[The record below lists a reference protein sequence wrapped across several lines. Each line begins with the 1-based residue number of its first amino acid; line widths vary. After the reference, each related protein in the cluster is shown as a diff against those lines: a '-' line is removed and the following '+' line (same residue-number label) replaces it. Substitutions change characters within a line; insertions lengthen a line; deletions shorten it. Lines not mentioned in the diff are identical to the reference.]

1 MHGRTT
7 QGARKGKGRSLKA
20 GSKQVSK
27 RSGTLHT
34 ALDLLFSC
42 RTWSGE
48 RGSRLVQGQCL
59 GRSRRLR
66 VKGRA
71 TRELEVL
78 GIGVVSCRGLR
89 VGGWVTQ
96 GLGALGTG
104 SSVKAVEGRE
114 LGDMRT

>member
-7 QGARKGKGRSLKA
+7 QGVRKGKGRSLEA

-27 RSGTLHT
+27 HSGKPHM

-42 RTWSGE
+42 RMWSGE
-48 RGSRLVQGQCL
+48 RGSGLVQGQCL

-71 TRELEVL
+71 TRGLEAL
-78 GIGVVSCRGLR
+78 GIGVVSRQGLR
-89 VGGWVTQ
+89 VEGQVIQ
-96 GLGALGTG
+96 GLVAASIGVISRGG
-104 SSVKAVEGRE
+104 
-114 LGDMRT
+114 

>member
-1 MHGRTT
+1 MHRRTT

-27 RSGTLHT
+27 RSGMLHM

-42 RTWSGE
+42 QTWLGE

-66 VKGRA
+66 VEGRA
-71 TRELEVL
+71 TQGLEAL
-78 GIGVVSCRGLR
+78 GIGVVSRQGLR
-89 VGGWVTQ
+89 VEGQVIQ
-96 GLGALGTG
+96 GLVA
-104 SSVKAVEGRE
+104 SSIGVIGR
-114 LGDMRT
+114 GG

>member
-66 VKGRA
+66 VEGQAMRG
-71 TRELEVL
+71 LEAL
-78 GIGVVSCRGLR
+78 GIGVISRQGLR
-89 VGGWVTQ
+89 VEGWVIQ
-96 GLGALGTG
+96 GLVASGVGVVG
-104 SSVKAVEGRE
+104 
-114 LGDMRT
+114 